1 PELTQVLMTI
11 GLTFCIIGIANYLMG
26 PTLKTIPLPA
36 ALQGSADLG
45 FRTIPVHRLFVILC
59 GLAVALAL
67 WFAVDR
73 TSFGVK
79 LRASVDD
86 AAMAAAL

>member
-1 PELTQVLMTI
+1 
-11 GLTFCIIGIANYLMG
+11 
-26 PTLKTIPLPA
+26 
-36 ALQGSADLG
+36 GSADLG

-59 GLAVALAL
+59 GLALALAL
-67 WFAVDR
+67 CFAVDR

-86 AAMAAAL
+86 ASMAAALGVRTDIIYAVSSRQAIRAPGMEPAPPTETT